1 MSKSD
6 CVEFSAYTSPSWH
19 CNRYSTNGSHSYGH
33 YYYCSAIAYHTIDG
47 QLSYCIEPNTT
58 SLTGKTYTSYDAN
71 SADSS
76 SYWMLELDSTQRSYI
91 QQILA
96 FGYPSVDRGYS
107 KQVQYAATQ
116 TLIWEVVSKV
126 RYSNG
131 ITSCSDSGLYN
142 KIFAALGANYQAC
155 YNAILNSI
163 SISNGKVPSFASSSS
178 SSPATVQL
186 TLNTST
192 NCYEATVTDTNTVN
206 QYFTFTQSGVT
217 FTKSGNTLKISVP
230 ASSASSVQ
238 GKTIVGTSV
247 QMNMS
252 TSNPTIWENSTY
264 QTVLSCGSAEY
275 MKAYIKLTW
284 EDTGSIK
291 LTKKVSDSSIDLSG
305 WTFYFKNGST
315 GETITKTTDSN
326 GVISLTGL
334 TAGTKYTV
342 TEKSYSGYV
351 TQSAQTVTIEAGKT
365 TELTF
370 TNKPLTGNLTV
381 SKAVNY
387 GTWEGFQ
394 FRLYGT
400 STIGKAVDVTVT
412 TDSDGKATFS
422 GIYVGTYTLEEIT
435 PGDQY
440 VTPEAQTVTITA
452 NATTGTGK
460 TTTTTATNVWKYWS
474 ATVTKVDAD
483 TAVAQG
489 NASLD
494 GAEYTL
500 YQSNQAIAT
509 YTVKNGK
516 FTTDS
521 FPCFSSNNV
530 YYLKETK
537 APEGYTLDTTK
548 YRLTTSYTT
557 LTKAE
562 NSISVTVSDTV
573 IKGQIQLEKWAVNS
587 CSGDK
592 QPEQG
597 ATFQVWLKSA
607 GSYNRAKVTE
617 KDVIT
622 IGEDGTGIS
631 KELPYG
637 TYCIQQA
644 TGWDGYDLDTQTYE
658 VTISEDGV
666 TVTHDNDGND
676 LVLYN
681 YIQTGALTIY
691 KVDGDTKDPL
701 AGAEFTLTGFDGSSV
716 TQTTDDDGKAV
727 FEGLAYGVTYT
738 WTETQ
743 APYGYQLDEANTG
756 TWSLENKADE
766 TEITCENFRIP
777 GSISVTKQNADGEAL
792 SGCTFQLEYFDG
804 SNWVP
809 VSFYDGET
817 LVKGGCTSPNLEN
830 GCLTTDESGTVTFA
844 GLWADFELQYR
855 LTEVA
860 APEGYELLSEPV
872 YEGVLPLGYPVSKV
886 TAEPDVLIGESAYF
900 YNLPITVRDG
910 KIYTLPQTGG
920 RNFPFVPLGILA
932 LSVGSFLIFRHKY
945 PNIFKNFRRF
955 SV

>member
-1 MSKSD
+1 
-6 CVEFSAYTSPSWH
+6 
-19 CNRYSTNGSHSYGH
+19 
-33 YYYCSAIAYHTIDG
+33 
-47 QLSYCIEPNTT
+47 
-58 SLTGKTYTSYDAN
+58 
-71 SADSS
+71 
-76 SYWMLELDSTQRSYI
+76 
-91 QQILA
+91 
-96 FGYPSVDRGYS
+96 
-107 KQVQYAATQ
+107 
-116 TLIWEVVSKV
+116 
-126 RYSNG
+126 
-131 ITSCSDSGLYN
+131 
-142 KIFAALGANYQAC
+142 
-155 YNAILNSI
+155 
-163 SISNGKVPSFASSSS
+163 
-178 SSPATVQL
+178 
-186 TLNTST
+186 
-192 NCYEATVTDTNTVN
+192 
-206 QYFTFTQSGVT
+206 
-217 FTKSGNTLKISVP
+217 
-230 ASSASSVQ
+230 
-238 GKTIVGTSV
+238 
-247 QMNMS
+247 
-252 TSNPTIWENSTY
+252 
-264 QTVLSCGSAEY
+264 
-275 MKAYIKLTW
+275 
-284 EDTGSIK
+284 
-291 LTKKVSDSSIDLSG
+291 
-305 WTFYFKNGST
+305 
-315 GETITKTTDSN
+315 
-326 GVISLTGL
+326 
-334 TAGTKYTV
+334 
-342 TEKSYSGYV
+342 
-351 TQSAQTVTIEAGKT
+351 
-365 TELTF
+365 
-370 TNKPLTGNLTV
+370 
-381 SKAVNY
+381 
-387 GTWEGFQ
+387 
-394 FRLYGT
+394 
-400 STIGKAVDVTVT
+400 
-412 TDSDGKATFS
+412 
-422 GIYVGTYTLEEIT
+422 
-435 PGDQY
+435 
-440 VTPEAQTVTITA
+440 VTITA

-483 TAVAQG
+483 TSVAQG
-489 NASLD
+489 DASLD

-500 YQSNQAIAT
+500 YQSGKAVAT

-516 FTTDS
+516 FVTDS
-521 FPCFSSNNV
+521 YPCYSSNSV

-537 APEGYTLDTTK
+537 APEGYILDTTK
-548 YRLTTSYTT
+548 HTLTTSYTT

-562 NSISVTVSDTV
+562 NSISVTVSDIV

-587 CSGDK
+587 ASGDK

-666 TVTHDNDGND
+666 TMTKDNDGND

-681 YIQTGALTIY
+681 YIQTGSLTIY

-701 AGAEFTLTGFDGSSV
+701 AGAEFTLTGSDGSSV

-777 GSISVTKQNADGEAL
+777 GSFTVTKQNADGEPL
-792 SGCTFQLEYFDG
+792 SGCTFLLEYLDG
-804 SNWVP
+804 TEWKP
-809 VSFYDGET
+809 VTARSSDPIA
-817 LVKGGCTSPNLEN
+817 KGGCTSPNLEN

-872 YEGVLPLGYPVSKV
+872 YEGVLPLGYPASKV

-910 KIYTLPQTGG
+910 KIYTLPTTGG
-920 RNFPFVPLGILA
+920 GNFPFVPLGILA
-932 LSVGSFLIFRHKY
+932 LCVGSLLILNHKHPY
-945 PNIFKNFRRF
+945 IFNHMKKNIRRYF
-955 SV
+955 A

>member
-1 MSKSD
+1 
-6 CVEFSAYTSPSWH
+6 
-19 CNRYSTNGSHSYGH
+19 
-33 YYYCSAIAYHTIDG
+33 
-47 QLSYCIEPNTT
+47 
-58 SLTGKTYTSYDAN
+58 
-71 SADSS
+71 
-76 SYWMLELDSTQRSYI
+76 
-91 QQILA
+91 
-96 FGYPSVDRGYS
+96 
-107 KQVQYAATQ
+107 
-116 TLIWEVVSKV
+116 
-126 RYSNG
+126 
-131 ITSCSDSGLYN
+131 
-142 KIFAALGANYQAC
+142 
-155 YNAILNSI
+155 
-163 SISNGKVPSFASSSS
+163 
-178 SSPATVQL
+178 
-186 TLNTST
+186 
-192 NCYEATVTDTNTVN
+192 
-206 QYFTFTQSGVT
+206 
-217 FTKSGNTLKISVP
+217 
-230 ASSASSVQ
+230 
-238 GKTIVGTSV
+238 
-247 QMNMS
+247 
-252 TSNPTIWENSTY
+252 
-264 QTVLSCGSAEY
+264 
-275 MKAYIKLTW
+275 
-284 EDTGSIK
+284 
-291 LTKKVSDSSIDLSG
+291 
-305 WTFYFKNGST
+305 
-315 GETITKTTDSN
+315 
-326 GVISLTGL
+326 
-334 TAGTKYTV
+334 
-342 TEKSYSGYV
+342 
-351 TQSAQTVTIEAGKT
+351 
-365 TELTF
+365 
-370 TNKPLTGNLTV
+370 
-381 SKAVNY
+381 
-387 GTWEGFQ
+387 
-394 FRLYGT
+394 
-400 STIGKAVDVTVT
+400 
-412 TDSDGKATFS
+412 
-422 GIYVGTYTLEEIT
+422 LEELS

-452 NATTGTGK
+452 NATTGTEK

-573 IKGQIQLEKWAVNS
+573 IKGSIQLEKWAVNS
-587 CSGDK
+587 ASGDK

-681 YIQTGALTIY
+681 YIQTGSLTIY
-691 KVDGDTKDPL
+691 KVDGDTKEAL
-701 AGAEFTLTGFDGSSV
+701 AGAEFTLTGSDGSSV
-716 TQTTDDDGKAV
+716 TQTTGDDGKAV
-727 FEGLAYGVTYT
+727 FEGLAYGITYT

-743 APYGYQLDEANTG
+743 APYGYQLNEANTG
-756 TWSLENKADE
+756 TWSLEDATAE
-766 TEITCENFRIP
+766 TAITCENFRIP
-777 GSISVTKQNADGEAL
+777 GSFTVTKQNANGEPL
-792 SGCTFQLEYFDG
+792 SGCTIKLEYFDG

-830 GCLTTDESGTVTFA
+830 GCLTTDESGTVTFS

-872 YEGVLPLGYPVSKV
+872 YEGVLPLGYPASKV

-920 RNFPFVPLGILA
+920 SGLPLFPMSLVIMAFGAA
-932 LSVGSFLIFRHKY
+932 LCIRTVKPHWFRRVRR
-945 PNIFKNFRRF
+945 IFKHI
-955 SV
+955 